1 MQTAWSISTERR
13 KDNCGESS
21 LSQAQHCASQTPNI
35 QLVHSSPDSCNAFFT
50 AIVSI
55 SCLWP
60 WWEKEGVLWKIDYQR
75 HWAHLLSFPSASW
88 NVFVCRLG
96 STRSIHNQGSKQM
109 GIRRFVTYSNL
120 WMWKVLSCYW
130 NLCAFFIFCLM
141 LWNSF
146 MPSFIHHYISSK
158 VSFR

>member
-1 MQTAWSISTERR
+1 MSYLWRQGKSSHETRATTTKKKWAGGKQSSPVGFKGISISFFSMQTAWSISTERR

-96 STRSIHNQGSKQM
+96 IYKKHPQS
-109 GIRRFVTYSNL
+109 RF
-120 WMWKVLSCYW
+120 
-130 NLCAFFIFCLM
+130 
-141 LWNSF
+141 
-146 MPSFIHHYISSK
+146 
-158 VSFR
+158 